1 MKVQFIGATHEVTG
15 SCTLLEVSGRY
26 YLVDCGMEQGEDIFQ
41 NVPLP
46 VPANAIEAV
55 FLTHAHID
63 HSGMLPKLC
72 KDGFRGQIYATEATC
87 NLCRIMLMDSAH
99 IQESEAQWRTRKA
112 ERAGE
117 RAVEP
122 VYDTNDAAAALRLLR
137 PCQYNAAVQAAEGII
152 IRMHVEDI
160 NVQSRYGSGVRVM
173 RLGEGDRVVTVART
187 EHSDEEETAKPEDD
201 GAEEELSAE
210 ELAALEAEEAQNAA
224 GEEDAAPEDGE

>member
-15 SCTLLEVSGRY
+15 SCTLLEVNGRY

-99 IQESEAQWRTRKA
+99 IQEPQG
-112 ERAGE
+112 RARRGTG
-117 RAVEP
+117 RGA
-122 VYDTNDAAAALRLLR
+122 
-137 PCQYNAAVQAAEGII
+137 
-152 IRMHVEDI
+152 
-160 NVQSRYGSGVRVM
+160 GVRHQ
-173 RLGEGDRVVTVART
+173 RRGGG
-187 EHSDEEETAKPEDD
+187 SP
-201 GAEEELSAE
+201 
-210 ELAALEAEEAQNAA
+210 
-224 GEEDAAPEDGE
+224 AAPPLPV